1 MRKHRIWIPGLVLLG
16 AGVSVAISV
25 ARSREDLTEGALQ
38 QLVTLVVAVLLL
50 VLWWLFLSGYRAIVR
65 LGGFVLLTVLLAALR
80 PFVHTDGTSGSSMPT
95 LRFGLGDPAV
105 LPITLPEL
113 QGDAVEAQ
121 PLQLEPGDWPGFRGA
136 QRDSVARGETLGASA
151 ESSLLWKR
159 PVGEGWSSLVLVG
172 DWLFTQ
178 EQRGEYE
185 CTVAYD
191 AASGEERWVHADAD
205 RYDTYLGGIGPRAT
219 PTFSLGVLYTV
230 GSNGRLN
237 ALEAHTGRVL
247 WSRDMLE
254 DGGGGLIEFGL
265 ACSPLV
271 LEDTVYVV
279 PGMNPGGSA
288 GAAAAGVLA
297 YDRADGTVRWRGG
310 TRPAGYTAPWVGTFD
325 GEEHLLVFG
334 LEGLSGHDLGTGAEL
349 WFTPWGN
356 TFKNGSVM
364 PLVVDG
370 EVLLSVFSN
379 GAKKVAPRRAAGG
392 GDDGDSTGWE
402 VEERWRQRRFQLKFN
417 GGVKRGDLLVG
428 LDGGLLA
435 CIDWK
440 TGERHWKEGRHGFG
454 QILLADDGLLI
465 LSEYGEVIVADFDR
479 EGVTERLRFEAL
491 EGKCWNHPVLRGGR
505 VYVRSDV
512 EMACYELR

>member
-1 MRKHRIWIPGLVLLG
+1 MRKHRLWIPGLTFLS
-16 AGVSVAISV
+16 AGVSLGISV

-38 QLVTLVVAVLLL
+38 QLVTLVAAALLL
-50 VLWWLFLSGYRAIVR
+50 VLWWLFLSGFRAALR
-65 LGGFVLLTVLLAALR
+65 LGGFVLLTVLVAALR

-95 LRFGLGDPAV
+95 LRFGLDDQTV
-105 LPITLPEL
+105 LPVTLSDL
-113 QGDAVEAQ
+113 QGETTEAP
-121 PLQLEPGDWPGFRGA
+121 PLQQAPGDWPGFRGA
-136 QRDSVARGETLGASA
+136 RRDSVALGQSLGSSA
-151 ESSLLWKR
+151 EAKLVWKR
-159 PVGEGWSSLVLVG
+159 PVGEGWSSFALVG

-191 AASGEERWVHADAD
+191 AASGEERWVHADED
-205 RYDTYLGGIGPRAT
+205 RYDTYLGGVGPRAT

-230 GSNGRLN
+230 GSNGRVN

-247 WSRDMLE
+247 WTRDMLE
-254 DGGGGLIEFGL
+254 DGGGGLIDFGI

-271 LEDTVYVV
+271 REDTVYVV
-279 PGMNPGGSA
+279 PGVNPGGGA
-288 GAAAAGVLA
+288 GSAAAGVLA
-297 YDRADGTVRWRGG
+297 YDRVDGTVRWKGG
-310 TRPAGYTAPWVGTFD
+310 TRPAGYTAPRVGTFD

-379 GAKKVAPRRAAGG
+379 GAKKVAPRRAAGA

-491 EGKCWNHPVLRGGR
+491 EGKCWNHPVLRDHR

>member
-1 MRKHRIWIPGLVLLG
+1 MRKHRLWIPGLILLG
-16 AGVSVAISV
+16 AGISLVVSAM
-25 ARSREDLTEGALQ
+25 RSREDLTEGALQ
-38 QLVTLVVAVLLL
+38 QLVTFVVAVLLL
-50 VLWWLFLSGYRAIVR
+50 ALWWLFLSGYRAAVR
-65 LGGFVLLTVLLAALR
+65 LGGLVLFTVVLAALR

-95 LRFGLGDPAV
+95 LRFGLDDQTV
-105 LPITLPEL
+105 LPITLVEPE
-113 QGDAVEAQ
+113 GDPLEARA
-121 PLQLEPGDWPGFRGA
+121 LQLSAGDWPAFRGA
-136 QRDSVARGETLGASA
+136 QRDSVARGETLGAPA
-151 ESSLLWKR
+151 EAELLWKR

-191 AASGEERWVHADAD
+191 AGSGEERWVHADED
-205 RYDTYLGGIGPRAT
+205 RYDTYLGGVGPRAT

-247 WSRDMLE
+247 WTREMLE
-254 DGGGGLIEFGL
+254 DGGGGLIEFGI

-279 PGMNPGGSA
+279 PGVNPGGST
-288 GAAAAGVLA
+288 GSAAAGVLA

-379 GAKKVAPRRAAGG
+379 GAKRVAPRRAAGG

-491 EGKCWNHPVLRGGR
+491 EGKCWNHPTLRDRR

>member
-1 MRKHRIWIPGLVLLG
+1 MRKHRLWIPGLTFLS
-16 AGVSVAISV
+16 AGVSLAISV

-38 QLVTLVVAVLLL
+38 QLVTLVAAALLL
-50 VLWWLFLSGYRAIVR
+50 VLWWLFLSGFRAALR
-65 LGGFVLLTVLLAALR
+65 FGGLVLLTVLVAALR

-95 LRFGLGDPAV
+95 LRFGLDDQTV
-105 LPITLPEL
+105 LPVTLSDL
-113 QGDAVEAQ
+113 QGETTEAP
-121 PLQLEPGDWPGFRGA
+121 PLQQAPGDWPGFRGA
-136 QRDSVARGETLGASA
+136 RRDSVALGQSLGSSA
-151 ESSLLWKR
+151 EAKLVWKR
-159 PVGEGWSSLVLVG
+159 PVGEGWSSFALVG

-191 AASGEERWVHADAD
+191 AASGEERWVHADED
-205 RYDTYLGGIGPRAT
+205 RYDTYLGGVGPRAT

-230 GSNGRLN
+230 GSNGRVN

-247 WSRDMLE
+247 WTRDMLE
-254 DGGGGLIEFGL
+254 DGGGGLIDFGI

-271 LEDTVYVV
+271 REDTVYVV
-279 PGMNPGGSA
+279 PGVNPGGGA
-288 GAAAAGVLA
+288 GSAAAGVLA
-297 YDRADGTVRWRGG
+297 YDRVDGTVRWKGG
-310 TRPAGYTAPWVGTFD
+310 TRPAGYTAPRVGTFD

-379 GAKKVAPRRAAGG
+379 GAKKVAPRRAAGA

-491 EGKCWNHPVLRGGR
+491 EGKCWNHPVLRDRR

>member
-1 MRKHRIWIPGLVLLG
+1 MRKHRLWIPGLILLG
-16 AGVSVAISV
+16 AGISLAVSAM
-25 ARSREDLTEGALQ
+25 RSREDLTEGALQ
-38 QLVTLVVAVLLL
+38 QLVTFVVAVLLMA
-50 VLWWLFLSGYRAIVR
+50 LWWLFFSGFRAVIR
-65 LGGFVLLTVLLAALR
+65 LGGFVALTALVAALR
-80 PFVHTDGTSGSSMPT
+80 PLVHTDGTSGSSMPT
-95 LRFGLGDPAV
+95 LRFGLDDQEV

-113 QGDAVEAQ
+113 QGEPVESR
-121 PLQLEPGDWPGFRGA
+121 PLQLAPGDWPAFRGA
-136 QRDSVARGETLGASA
+136 RRDSVARGETLGTPAGA
-151 ESSLLWKR
+151 KLLWKR

-178 EQRGEYE
+178 EQRGEFE

-191 AASGEERWVHADAD
+191 AASGEERWVHADED
-205 RYDTYLGGIGPRAT
+205 RYDTYLGGVGPRAT

-230 GSNGRLN
+230 GSNGRVN

-247 WSRDMLE
+247 WTRDMLE
-254 DGGGGLIEFGL
+254 DGGGGLIEFGI

-271 LEDTVYVV
+271 REDTVYVV
-279 PGMNPGGSA
+279 PGVNPGGGA
-288 GAAAAGVLA
+288 GSAAAGVLA
-297 YDRADGTVRWRGG
+297 YDRADGTVRWKGG

-364 PLVVDG
+364 PLVVEG

-379 GAKKVAPRRAAGG
+379 GAKKVAPRRAAGEG
-392 GDDGDSTGWE
+392 APAWE
-402 VEERWRQRRFQLKFN
+402 VDERWRQRRFQLKFN

-428 LDGGLLA
+428 LDGGILA
-435 CIDWK
+435 CIDWG
-440 TGERHWKEGRHGFG
+440 TGERYWKEGRHGFG

-465 LSEYGEVIVADFDR
+465 LSEYGEVIVAAFDR
-479 EGVTERLRFEAL
+479 DGVTERLRFEAID
-491 EGKCWNHPVLRGGR
+491 GKCWNHPVLRDGR
-505 VYVRSDV
+505 VFVRSDA